1 MKRAKKIAAKRP
13 KKTKKKIAVKRKRT
27 VARERRP
34 IDVFELL
41 PKEKRKKRSYQWVT
55 VSVMGTQ
62 YDADLD
68 RMLDA
73 GWNPANQKNFPRLR
87 KHWDKKA
94 GGIVVGGQM
103 LMERSEALTDK
114 GKQADIAAAKAIM
127 PTKSEHGYE
136 DAGGYGGYIPDTAPV
151 IGDGNITSLHS
162 AAKARVK
169 ELGGGVPVSIKLALT
184 EREIEAAAICNLSV
198 DDYAQR
204 KIQMGLKWGEPAIC
218 LIESDDGVYR
228 FAKITAK
235 KE

>member
-1 MKRAKKIAAKRP
+1 MKRAKKIAAKRS
-13 KKTKKKIAVKRKRT
+13 KKTKKKIAVKRKRIVT
-27 VARERRP
+27 RERRP
-34 IDVFELL
+34 VDVFELL

-55 VSVMGTQ
+55 CSVMGEQ
-62 YDADLD
+62 YDNDLD
-68 RMLDA
+68 QMLDA
-73 GWNPANQKNFPRLR
+73 GWNPAGRRNFPRLR

-103 LMERSEALTDK
+103 LMERSEHLTGRARGDEF
-114 GKQADIAAAKAIM
+114 AKAK
-127 PTKSEHGYE
+127 TQC
-136 DAGGYGGYIPDTAPV
+136 PDHKPMFANAPEFGSSYSSTAPV
-151 IGDGNITSLHS
+151 VGDGNITSLHN

-169 ELGGGVPVSIKLALT
+169 ELGGGVPVRIKLALT